1 MNATAAIFTTLG
13 TINSLIGR
21 VGVFVGSL
29 FIAIMTIL
37 VILGVFFR
45 YVLNNS
51 LGWVEDVS
59 LIMMVTTAFLV
70 APFAYRSGAN
80 VAIEFLSGMLQGRMV
95 RIMRIIINLLVLWLI
110 YRYFLESLGLV
121 KRGWGIRVNTVPI
134 PWAIPY
140 MVVPFSFVAMALV
153 GFELIMRDLWGLMS
167 GSDKADLPHVAPQE
181 PE

>member
-1 MNATAAIFTTLG
+1 MNATAAVFTMLG
-13 TINSLIGR
+13 SINSLIGR
-21 VGVFVGSL
+21 IGVFIGSL

-70 APFAYRSGAN
+70 APYAYRSGAN

-95 RIMRIIINLLVLWLI
+95 RVMRVIINLLVLWLI

-140 MVVPFSFVAMALV
+140 MVVPFSFFAMALV

-167 GSDKADLPHVAPQE
+167 GSDKADLPHIAPQE

>member
-1 MNATAAIFTTLG
+1 MNATRAIFTMLG
-13 TINSLIGR
+13 SINRLIGQ
-21 VGVFVGSL
+21 VGVFFGSL
-29 FIAIMTIL
+29 FIAIMTLL

-51 LGWVEDVS
+51 LTWVEDVS

-80 VAIEFLSGMLQGRMV
+80 VAIEFISGLLRGPLV
-95 RIMRIIINLLVLWLI
+95 RVMRIVINLLVLWLI

-121 KRGWGIRVNTVPI
+121 KRGWGIRVNTIPI

-140 MVVPFSFVAMALV
+140 MIVPASFVAMAMV

-167 GSDKADLPHVAPQE
+167 GSDKADLPHIAPQE